1 MGGLTGVVLANSSI
15 DVVLHDTYYVVTYFH
30 CVLSTEAV
38 LTIIGGFIQLF
49 PLFTVPAI
57 NPK

>member
-15 DVVLHDTYYVVTYFH
+15 DLLHDTYYVVAYFH
-30 CVLSTEAV
+30 CVLSKEAV
-38 LTIIGGFIQLF
+38 LTIIGGFIQLVS
-49 PLFTVPAI
+49 LFTVLTI